1 MDIFETENLCYAYKN
16 GKSDSLKDVNIKI
29 GKGRKTALLGANG
42 AGKSTLFY
50 HFNGVFKPRSGTVS
64 FNGQPIDY
72 GRDALKELRS
82 DVSVMLQNPD
92 EQIFSATVEE
102 DVAFGMLNNGVGREE
117 VDARIDEVLSMVGM
131 SDYRTRPTQQL
142 SYGQRKRVAFAG
154 AIATHPKV
162 LIMDEPTAGLDPQ
175 MAQETME
182 IAEQLHVEGTDVII
196 STHDVDLAYAWADE
210 IHVLRNGALVYS
222 GASEGFYEDTVS
234 VALAGLMLPAMFAI
248 DSNLT
253 DLRGTGR
260 GQYPHTR
267 AELLSKMTANGAKTG
282 KLYGIPVDDRIDQSM
297 IDVALVNASEGAAIG
312 IIGIGAR
319 KMAYKGALK
328 LDYVFDGLENCLVE
342 VMNGN
347 DAVICY
353 DRSLSD
359 MVAGKIAKVSGFGL
373 SIPFEVGGGL

>member
-1 MDIFETENLCYAYKN
+1 MDIFETENLCYVYKN

-50 HFNGVFKPRSGTVS
+50 HFNGVFKPRTGTV
-64 FNGQPIDY
+64 FFDGRPIDY
-72 GRDALKELRS
+72 SKDALKELRS

-102 DVAFGMLNNGVGREE
+102 DVAFGMLNNGAGHEE

-131 SDYRTRPTQQL
+131 SEYRMRPTQQL

-154 AIATHPKV
+154 AIATRPKV

-210 IHVLRNGALVYS
+210 IHVLRNGSLAYS
-222 GASEGFYEDTVS
+222 GASEGFYADDVS
-234 VALAGLMLPAMFAI
+234 ASFSGLKQPAIFAANEHISEFRKI
-248 DSNLT
+248 DSAP
-253 DLRGTGR
+253 
-260 GQYPHTR
+260 YPRTR
-267 AELLSKMTANGAKTG
+267 AEFLSKTAPPGRRIGMLHGISVSSDTDLSADGLTQSEKSIRGIMGIETRAKA
-282 KLYGIPVDDRIDQSM
+282 YAAGIR
-297 IDVALVNASEGAAIG
+297 
-312 IIGIGAR
+312 
-319 KMAYKGALK
+319 
-328 LDYVFDGLENCLVE
+328 LDYVFNGLENCIVE

-347 DAVICY
+347 DATLFF
-353 DRSLSD
+353 DASLECF
-359 MVAGKIAKVSGFGL
+359 VKNKVERTASFGTNLIYSQTEGF
-373 SIPFEVGGGL
+373 